1 MQKSY
6 IYYLSS
12 SETPDQIR
20 YVGKTNFKLPTR
32 LYSHITR
39 AKENRKKTKS
49 RKSYWILNELNKGNQ
64 IQIHLLDEVSQE
76 FWEIYWIE
84 QVKSWG
90 FKLTNTTKG
99 GDGELTPEQIEKMKG
114 EGNHFYG
121 KKHTEESL
129 KLIKMNHPLRKS
141 INQLDLDGNL
151 IKIWNSSH
159 EIQKETG
166 FHRAHIVS
174 CCKKKKH
181 FHTAYGFKWEFTTQ
195 ILF

>member
-12 SETPDQIR
+12 SESPDQIR
-20 YVGKTNFKLPTR
+20 YVGKTDHKLSTR
-32 LYSHITR
+32 LNGHITR

-49 RKSYWILNELNKGNQ
+49 RKSYWILNELKKGNQ
-64 IQIHLLDEVSQE
+64 IQIHLLDEVPKE
-76 FWEIYWIE
+76 EWKFWEIYWIS

-99 GDGELTPEQIEKMKG
+99 GDGELTPEQIEKRKG
-114 EGNHFYG
+114 KGNHFYG

-129 KLIKMNHPLRKS
+129 ILIKMNHPLRKT

-151 IKIWNSSH
+151 IRTWDSSR

-166 FHRAHIVS
+166 FYRSSIIR
-174 CCKKKKH
+174 CCEKKKH
-181 FHTAYGFKWEFTTQ
+181 FHTAYGFKWEFAT
-195 ILF
+195 